1 MLKSLKMIY
10 IQKTTDGPTIAD
22 QYIQR
27 VWMYMGA
34 ILSLGNSL
42 ILSLSQVLEMFE
54 QPVNSGMLGK
64 HLTKFKSIDLQ
75 LVGITTEEHLRI
87 ISDLEKF
94 NKILNLVKHSL
105 FVLNPVYFKANNE
118 TIALM
123 DFQTKEQYILTKEQ
137 QDENKKLCQTL
148 LEDMTKI
155 LQ

>member
-1 MLKSLKMIY
+1 MVY
-10 IQKTTDGPTIAD
+10 IQKTTDEPTIAD

-42 ILSLSQVLEMFE
+42 ILRLSQVLEMFE
-54 QPVNSGMLGK
+54 QPTNSGMLGK
-64 HLTKFKSIDLQ
+64 HIFKFKSIDLQ
-75 LVGITTEEHLRI
+75 LVEINEREHLRI
-87 ISDLEKF
+87 IRDLEKF

-105 FVLNPVYFKANNE
+105 FVLNPEYFKEDNE

-123 DFQTKEQYILTKEQ
+123 DFQTKEQYVLTKAQ
-137 QDENKKLCQTL
+137 QDENKKLCQAL